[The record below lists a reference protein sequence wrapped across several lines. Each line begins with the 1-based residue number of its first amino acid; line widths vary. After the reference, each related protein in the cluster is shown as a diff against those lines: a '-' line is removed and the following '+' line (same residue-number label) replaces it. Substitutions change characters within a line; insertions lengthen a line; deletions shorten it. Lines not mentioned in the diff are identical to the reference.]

1 MKNGNGSGG
10 VGSETL
16 IFVALSTFAERDP
29 RPLAR
34 LKASKYPFRIHR
46 TGKRI
51 TTPELLRD
59 GRDAAIIIAGV
70 EPYDAATLAELPAL
84 RCLVRCGVGVDAVD
98 LDAARARGITV
109 LNTPD
114 VPTAAVAELAL
125 SMFLSL
131 SRDLRR
137 QANSMGRQEWNR
149 LEAHLLGGRTVGL
162 IGLGRIGRRVAE
174 LCRAFGA
181 RVLASDPF
189 AEASGARDL
198 GVELVPL
205 EQLLREADIVS
216 LHAAKSV
223 DQPLKLGA
231 AELATMK
238 RGAVLVNLARGG
250 MVDEAALVD
259 ALRSGH
265 LTGAGM
271 DVYTQEP
278 YTGPLCD
285 FENVILTPHSAT
297 LTVETRAG
305 MELEC
310 VEKALRF
317 VNGGIRP
324 EERVA

>member
-1 MKNGNGSGG
+1 MSQ
-10 VGSETL
+10 SL

-29 RPLAR
+29 LPLAR
-34 LKASKYPFRIHR
+34 LKASNYPFRIHR

-84 RCLVRCGVGVDAVD
+84 RCLVRCGAGVDAVD
-98 LDAARARGITV
+98 LNAACTRGITV

-125 SMFLSL
+125 AMFLSL
-131 SRDLRR
+131 SRNLRR
-137 QANSMGRQEWNR
+137 QVNSMGRREWNR

-162 IGLGRIGRRVAE
+162 VGLGRIGRRVSE

-216 LHAAKSV
+216 IHAAKSV
-223 DQPLKLGA
+223 DQPLRLGA
-231 AELATMK
+231 AELAVMK
-238 RGAVLVNLARGG
+238 RGAMLVNLARGG
-250 MVDEAALVD
+250 MVDEEALVD
-259 ALRSGH
+259 ALRSGQI
-265 LTGAGM
+265 GGVGM
-271 DVYTQEP
+271 DVFAKEP
-278 YTGPLCD
+278 YAGPLCD
-285 FENVILTPHSAT
+285 FENVILTPHTAT
-297 LTVETRAG
+297 LAVETRAA

-317 VNGGIRP
+317 VDGDINP
-324 EERVA
+324 EERVV